1 MPAIAISAATAKFP
15 VMRLPSALLLALAG
29 SSALGA
35 VEPAISAA
43 SIKARTATLASDEF
57 EGRAP
62 GSPGEEKTVA
72 YLEREFRALGL
83 KPGNPDG
90 TFFQSVPMVGITTTM
105 QTTFAAGRAT
115 LTPQPITEYVAR
127 TRRTETKLDFPNTEI
142 VFCGYGAVAPEFRW
156 DDFKGVDVRG
166 KTIVVL
172 VNDPPQ
178 PDPRNP
184 GQLDPAVF
192 KGKAM
197 TYYGRWDY
205 KYDQAARVGAAA
217 CLIVHETGPAGYPFA
232 VLGSRWAQE
241 EFDLRQ
247 PPGSAQ
253 PVGVQGWI
261 TADFARRLFA
271 AAGQDYDKLKA
282 AANDRA
288 FRPVPL
294 ATRASYTVENK
305 VRDITSRNVIARLEG
320 SEPARRNEHVIYT
333 AHWDHLGRD
342 PKLKGD
348 QIFNGAFDNATGT
361 AALVEIAAGLAA
373 RRPAPRRS
381 FLFLAVTGEER
392 GLLGAKYY
400 AEHPLHPLERTLANL
415 NMDRIQVFGPSRD
428 LEIIGHGNSTLDDL
442 ATAILARSGR
452 VVVPDTLPEKGYFY
466 RSDHFE
472 FAKQGVPAFYSKFG
486 KDIIGRPAGYST
498 KLDEDYTANDYHK
511 VSDEMKPNWD
521 FSGALEDV
529 KFLIELGAT
538 IADGEKWPEWRPG
551 NEFKAKRDAMLK
563 AAKK

>member
-1 MPAIAISAATAKFP
+1 MRFP
-15 VMRLPSALLLALAG
+15 FAFLFALAG
-29 SSALGA
+29 ISALGA
-35 VEPAISAA
+35 AESAISAA
-43 SIKARTATLASDEF
+43 SIKARTATLSSDEF

-62 GSPGEEKTVA
+62 GSAGEDKTVA

-90 TFFQSVPMVGITTTM
+90 TFVQAVPMVGITTTM
-105 QTTFAAGRAT
+105 RTTFAAGGAT

-127 TRRTETKLDFPNTEI
+127 TQRTEAKLDFSNTEV
-142 VFCGYGAVAPEFRW
+142 VFCGYGAVAPEYRW

-178 PDPRNP
+178 IDPKNR
-184 GQLDPAVF
+184 GQLDPAMF

-205 KYDQAARVGAAA
+205 KYEQAARVGAAA
-217 CLIVHETGPAGYPFA
+217 CIIVHETGPAGYPFA
-232 VLGSRWAQE
+232 VLGSRWGQE
-241 EFDLRQ
+241 EFDLRH
-247 PPGSAQ
+247 PPGTKQ
-253 PVGVQGWI
+253 PVGVQGWM
-261 TADFARRLFA
+261 TVDFARRLFT
-271 AAGQDYDKLKA
+271 AAGQDYDKLKS

-288 FRPVPL
+288 FRPVTL
-294 ATRASYTVENK
+294 ATRASFAVENK
-305 VRDITSRNVIARLEG
+305 LRDITSRNVVARLEG
-320 SEPARRNEHVIYT
+320 ADAAHRAEHVIYT

-342 PKLKGD
+342 AKLKGD

-373 RRPAPRRS
+373 RKPAPRRS
-381 FLFLAVTGEER
+381 ILFLAVTGEER

-400 AEHPLHPLERTLANL
+400 AEHPLYPLARTLANL

-428 LEIIGHGNSTLDDL
+428 LEIIGHGNSTIDDV

-486 KDIIGRPAGYST
+486 KDIIGRPAGYGGS
-498 KLDEDYTANDYHK
+498 LDDDYTTNDYHK

-538 IADGEKWPEWRPG
+538 IADGDQWPEWKPG

-563 AAKK
+563 GAKK

>member
-1 MPAIAISAATAKFP
+1 
-15 VMRLPSALLLALAG
+15 MRFPSAFLLTLGLAT
-29 SSALGA
+29 ALGA
-35 VEPAISAA
+35 AERAISAA

-105 QTTFAAGRAT
+105 ETTFAAGSTT

-127 TRRTETKLDFPNTEI
+127 TRRTETKLNFLNTEI
-142 VFCGYGAVAPEFRW
+142 VFCGYGAVAPEFSW

-178 PDPRNP
+178 PDPKNP

-217 CLIVHETGPAGYPFA
+217 CIIVHETGPAGYPFA

-247 PPGSAQ
+247 PAGAAQ

-294 ATRASYTVENK
+294 AVRASYAVENK
-305 VRDITSRNVIARLEG
+305 LRDLTSRNVIARLEG
-320 SEPARRNEHVIYT
+320 SEPARRNEHIIYT

-361 AALVEIAAGLAA
+361 ASLVEIAAGLAA
-373 RRPAPRRS
+373 RKPAPRRGS
-381 FLFLAVTGEER
+381 PRR
-392 GLLGAKYY
+392 G
-400 AEHPLHPLERTLANL
+400 
-415 NMDRIQVFGPSRD
+415 
-428 LEIIGHGNSTLDDL
+428 
-442 ATAILARSGR
+442 ARFSS
-452 VVVPDTLPEKGYFY
+452 LP
-466 RSDHFE
+466 
-472 FAKQGVPAFYSKFG
+472 
-486 KDIIGRPAGYST
+486 
-498 KLDEDYTANDYHK
+498 
-511 VSDEMKPNWD
+511 
-521 FSGALEDV
+521 
-529 KFLIELGAT
+529 
-538 IADGEKWPEWRPG
+538 
-551 NEFKAKRDAMLK
+551 
-563 AAKK
+563 

>member
-1 MPAIAISAATAKFP
+1 
-15 VMRLPSALLLALAG
+15 MRLFPTLLLAAASSTALA
-29 SSALGA
+29 AA
-35 VEPAISAA
+35 EPAISAA
-43 SIKARTATLASDEF
+43 SIKARTATLSSDEF

-62 GSPGEEKTVA
+62 GSAGEDKTVA
-72 YLEREFRALGL
+72 YLERAFRALGL

-90 TFFQSVPMVGITTTM
+90 TFIQSVPMVGITTTM
-105 QTTFAAGRAT
+105 QTTFVAGGT
-115 LTPQPITEYVAR
+115 TVTPQPITEWVAR
-127 TRRTETKLDFPNTEI
+127 TRRAEPKLEFNNTEI
-142 VFCGYGAVAPEFRW
+142 VFCGYGVVAPEYRW

-178 PDPRNP
+178 TDPKNP
-184 GQLDPAVF
+184 GQLDPAIF
-192 KGKAM
+192 KGRAM

-205 KYDQAARVGAAA
+205 KYEQAARVGAAA
-217 CLIVHETGPAGYPFA
+217 CIIVHETGPAGYPFA

-241 EFDLRQ
+241 EFDLRAAA
-247 PPGSAQ
+247 GAEK
-253 PVGVQGWI
+253 PVGVQAWF
-261 TADFARRLFA
+261 TADFARKLFA

-288 FRPVPL
+288 FRPVTL
-294 ATRASYTVENK
+294 ATRASYVVENK
-305 VRDITSRNVIARLEG
+305 LRDITSRNVIARLDG
-320 SEPARRNEHVIYT
+320 ADAAHRNEHVIYT

-342 PKLKGD
+342 AKLKGD

-361 AALVEIAAGLAA
+361 AALVEIAAGFAA
-373 RRPAPRRS
+373 RKPAPRRS
-381 FLFLAVTGEER
+381 VLFLAVTGEER

-400 AEHPLHPLERTLANL
+400 AEHPLYPLTRTLANL

-428 LEIIGHGNSTLDDL
+428 LEIIGHGNSTIDDT
-442 ATAILARSGR
+442 AAAILARTGR
-452 VVVPDTLPEKGYFY
+452 VIVPDTMPEKGYFY

-486 KDIIGRPAGYST
+486 KDIIGQPAGYGA
-498 KLDEDYTANDYHK
+498 KLDDDYTTNDYHK

-538 IADGEKWPEWRPG
+538 IADGDKWPEWKPG